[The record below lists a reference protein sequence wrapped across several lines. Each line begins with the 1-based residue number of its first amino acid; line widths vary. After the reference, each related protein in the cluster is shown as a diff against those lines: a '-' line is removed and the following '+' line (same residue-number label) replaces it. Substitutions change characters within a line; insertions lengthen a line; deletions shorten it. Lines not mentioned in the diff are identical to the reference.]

1 MHTPLNVK
9 IYSNRIMWGYYI
21 FKNLIFYGN
30 QSINYLILGKFPVDL
45 AMYIFLL
52 LVIYERKSRVY
63 DTYKSL
69 EDQNTIVNYIKIVN
83 FYSCKRILPPHSTS
97 FQTASWLL
105 TFNLNESHLQTRKST
120 RWSFPMIAMNS

>member
-30 QSINYLILGKFPVDL
+30 QSINCLILGKSPVDL

-105 TFNLNESHLQTRKST
+105 TFNLNKSHLQTRKST